1 MRRPARLLLALA
13 LLAAGPA
20 RAELANDPEWNAGRA
35 APIIAAWCAERV
47 PGNAYARQQCQTAQI
62 SAGNALS
69 MLARR
74 HREGTLENRFIL
86 DCRQRSKQDYT
97 VAYGCASRR
106 LKALN
111 GLYTT
116 ESRGRIGRLCKAR
129 FRNNGVSQSMCE
141 LEQTGAIVSLAEAL
155 GDAPENS
162 PATLLIRSC
171 IGIAHGDFLT
181 AARCAIPEAPRAA
194 ATGTAPAFGAPLTS
208 R

>member
-1 MRRPARLLLALA
+1 MRRPARLLLAFA

-97 VAYGCASRR
+97 VAYACANRR
-106 LKALN
+106 LKALKS
-111 GLYTT
+111 LYTT
-116 ESRGRIGRLCKAR
+116 ETRGRIGRLCKSK

-155 GDAPENS
+155 GDAPETG
-162 PATLLIRSC
+162 PAALLIRTC
-171 IGIAHGDFLT
+171 ISIAGGDFET
-181 AARCAIPEAPRAA
+181 ARRCAVPEPQQS
-194 ATGTAPAFGAPLTS
+194 ATGGGAAPAFGAPLT